1 MTEIYS
7 ETQLDTLREVANIGA
22 GTASTALAQ
31 LLHRP
36 VDISVPHAEVLP
48 LADGVA
54 ALGERGA
61 LTGVLVPVAGD
72 VPAIVLAV
80 VTGDERERLCDLLGA
95 GCCPEL
101 ASSALSEAGYI
112 LACHYLGSLE
122 KLTGFAL
129 EPLTP
134 QLVSDEPPGALG
146 AAVVTR
152 LRGADVAL
160 FIDTQLTVEGDPC
173 GLSFLFVPGADAAAA
188 LLTRLGVA

>member
-22 GTASTALAQ
+22 GTASTALAR
-31 LLHRP
+31 LLRRP
-36 VDISVPHAEVLP
+36 IDISVPHARLLD
-48 LADGVA
+48 LADGIA
-54 ALGERGA
+54 ALGKRGA

-72 VPAIVLAV
+72 VPAIVLVV
-80 VTGDERERLCDLLGA
+80 VTDDERARLCELLGA
-95 GCCPEL
+95 DTCPDL

-122 KLTGFAL
+122 KLTGLSL

-134 QLVSDEPPGALG
+134 QLVDDQPPGALG

>member
-1 MTEIYS
+1 MTELYT
-7 ETQLDTLREVANIGA
+7 EMQLDTLREVANIGS

-36 VDISVPHAEVLP
+36 VDISVPHAEL
-48 LADGVA
+48 LGLTAGIA
-54 ALGERGA
+54 ALGQRGA
-61 LTGVLVPVAGD
+61 LTGVLVRVAGD

-80 VTGDERERLCDLLGA
+80 VTDDERERLCDLLGA
-95 GCCPEL
+95 GGSPEL

-122 KLTGFAL
+122 KLTGLAL

-134 QLVSDEPPGALG
+134 QLVTDEPPGALG
-146 AAVVTR
+146 AAVVER
-152 LRGADVAL
+152 LGGADVAL
-160 FIDTQLTVEGDPC
+160 FIDTQLAVEGEPC

-188 LLTRLGVA
+188 LLTGLGVA